1 VVPLEHFLIPWCRT
15 SELEAAVHELN
26 KVKAQLRANAEQL
39 QSLLD
44 KQQDMESLLSE
55 SHRRVSTLTRERDEL
70 AAEVVGLS
78 DEKKGKRKPLLD
90 PLRPDPD
97 MAALSDLNARLE
109 SMNNEMEEH
118 MENVREAQKAKTSAQ
133 RKLEKLERKLKALTP
148 STTAN
153 VTAPEASSAAF
164 AMGNT
169 TTPSAKAVGL
179 ARSPEGARLIAGA
192 PSSGRKRARET
203 EQPGVT
209 TTPAAVFAPS
219 PFERARSPIKVL
231 PGGRTAFTPNRTP
244 NRHLTTLAPTDEN
257 HLGSKPSVFTPKLRI
272 LSDPASYTKTTPST
286 LGEEKLAT
294 LRTKLADMRTHQ
306 NI

>member
-1 VVPLEHFLIPWCRT
+1 
-15 SELEAAVHELN
+15 
-26 KVKAQLRANAEQL
+26 
-39 QSLLD
+39 
-44 KQQDMESLLSE
+44 
-55 SHRRVSTLTRERDEL
+55 
-70 AAEVVGLS
+70 
-78 DEKKGKRKPLLD
+78 
-90 PLRPDPD
+90 
-97 MAALSDLNARLE
+97 
-109 SMNNEMEEH
+109 

-133 RKLEKLERKLKALTP
+133 RKLEKLERKLKALAP
-148 STTAN
+148 SSAVN
-153 VTAPEASSAAF
+153 VTVPEASSAALVVS
-164 AMGNT
+164 NT
-169 TTPSAKAVGL
+169 TAPSANAARQ
-179 ARSPEGARLIAGA
+179 ARSPEAAAHIPTA

-203 EQPGVT
+203 DQAGVT

-219 PFERARSPIKVL
+219 PFERARSPVKVL

-257 HLGSKPSVFTPKLRI
+257 HLGGKPSVFTPKMRI